1 VNFFATNLKYLR
13 EKRGLKQYEAAAQ
26 LGFEQSTYN
35 GYENEKSRP
44 YLDGIIRISEF
55 FQVGET
61 ELLHT
66 DLTKQGEYSNKKSG
80 SQKSQKDEYN
90 SENKGEFS
98 PKKYLKN
105 EKLSSVNEGEHIDAI
120 IYRMPQ
126 VVTVDSQGNENVIL
140 IQCKARAGYLNGY
153 SDPSFIEKLP
163 AYRLPGLNNGSYRL
177 FEVDGLSMYPTLHGG
192 DLIIG
197 QNVEQLQDV
206 RDDRIH
212 VVVTKNEGVVV
223 KRVLNRISK
232 DGKLILKSDNHKDRD
247 MYPPIICDPGDVLEI
262 WYAIGFI
269 SRQMRPPAE
278 VYNRVVDVDGRLTLL
293 EDLVKKKLNEKEQK

>member
-1 VNFFATNLKYLR
+1 MNFFATNLKYLR

-26 LGFEQSTYN
+26 LEFEQSTYN
-35 GYENEKSRP
+35 GYENGKSRP

-55 FQVGET
+55 FKVGET

-66 DLTKQGEYSNKKSG
+66 DLSKQGEYSDKNGRGEKHKI
-80 SQKSQKDEYN
+80 DEYKG
-90 SENKGEFS
+90 ENKGEFS

-105 EKLSSVNEGEHIDAI
+105 EKLTTVNDEDQIDI

-140 IQCKARAGYLNGY
+140 IQVKARAGYLNGY
-153 SDPSFIEKLP
+153 SDPSYFQTLP
-163 AYRLPGLNNGSYRL
+163 AYRLPGLNNGSFRL

-192 DLIIG
+192 DYIIG
-197 QNVEQLQDV
+197 QNVEQLQSV

-232 DGKLILKSDNHKDRD
+232 DGKLVLKSDNYKERD
-247 MYPPIICDPGDVLEI
+247 MYPPIVCDPGDVLEI

-278 VYNRVVDVDGRLTLL
+278 VYNRVVDVEGRLTIL
-293 EDLVKKKLNEKEQK
+293 EDIIKKIGK